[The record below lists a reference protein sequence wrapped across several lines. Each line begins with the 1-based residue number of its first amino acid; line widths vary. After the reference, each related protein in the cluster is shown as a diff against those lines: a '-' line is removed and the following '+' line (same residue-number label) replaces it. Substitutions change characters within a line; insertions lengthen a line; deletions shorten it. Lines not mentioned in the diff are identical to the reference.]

1 MSQGR
6 SPGDPPPPDQT
17 RTGVAGPPRGTG
29 ARRPSRHSRR
39 RVSRYAIPLPRL
51 RWVAL
56 VVIGF
61 LLSGVGGAVSFFW
74 PTITAA
80 VGITGHTIQ
89 VTTPTP
95 VPGSPTATPTAV
107 PGSGAPF
114 TVLLMGSDND
124 GKFTAAGGTS
134 GFCCTQSMILV
145 RVDPTAGSVT
155 MLSLPRDLWV
165 PLYSGS
171 GRSIGSGKV
180 SQAFGEVNGGTNGIN
195 AEIATVEQDFQVQV
209 DHYVWIGLQGLISLI
224 DEVGGIDI
232 VASHPV
238 MDDNYPYDVE
248 GSTNPFAADRVAVLP
263 GAQHMDGVE
272 AMEYVRSRHDDI
284 SEDLGRTVR
293 QQQVLV
299 ALRQKLSGLSIGDI
313 NDIASALSGQVLTD
327 VPLTQFPTLLGLAK
341 DIDQGDIQHV
351 FLTQYSD
358 GTEDGQDVLLPDM
371 SAILQVVH
379 RYFPAP

>member
-6 SPGDPPPPDQT
+6 SPGGPPPPDQT
-17 RTGVAGPPRGTG
+17 QPGPARALARHRPRDVGHATPG
-29 ARRPSRHSRR
+29 AASPAAA
-39 RVSRYAIPLPRL
+39 VPLPRL

-80 VGITGHTIQ
+80 VGATGHTIQ
-89 VTTPTP
+89 VTIPTP
-95 VPGSPTATPTAV
+95 VPGTPTANPTAV

-134 GFCCTQSMILV
+134 GFCCTQSMILI
-145 RVDPTAGSVT
+145 RIDPMAGSVT
-155 MLSLPRDLWV
+155 MLSLPRDLYV
-165 PLYSGS
+165 PLSTG
-171 GRSIGSGKV
+171 GEGKI
-180 SQAFGEVNGGTNGIN
+180 SEAFGFAGGGTKGID
-195 AEIATVEQDFQVQV
+195 AEIATVEHDFQVQV
-209 DHYVWIGLQGLISLI
+209 DHYVWIGLQGLINLI

-238 MDDNYPYDVE
+238 MDDDYPYDVD

-272 AMEYVRSRHDDI
+272 AMEYVRSRHDDL

-299 ALRQKLSGLSIGDI
+299 ALRQKLSQLSIGNI
-313 NDIASALSGQVLTD
+313 NDIAAALSGEVLTD
-327 VPLTQFPTLLGLAK
+327 VPLTQFPAAAWSGQGHRRRGTSSTSSSPSSPATLHG
-341 DIDQGDIQHV
+341 GDV
-351 FLTQYSD
+351 
-358 GTEDGQDVLLPDM
+358 EVPDM
-371 SAILQVVH
+371 SAILSVVH
-379 RYFPAP
+379 QYFPAT